1 MGRVKFNG
9 YPRRDGRVGVRNHLL
24 VLPTVVCANRVA
36 LRIAEMVPGVGI
48 ITHPYGCTY
57 DVEESKRIDRVFVGF
72 GQNPNVGAV
81 ILVSL
86 GCETTD
92 SHRIASRIAETGK
105 PVELIEIQKEG
116 GSWRASDKGVR
127 MAEKLMGFLRGE
139 KREECDLSELI
150 VATECGGSDAFSG
163 LSANPAVGV
172 ASDLIVEAGGTL
184 ILSETSEIVGAEGIL
199 ASRAVDKRV
208 RQDLLRIVRD
218 AERGLALTSPQPDGV
233 YITPGNIEGGLTT
246 IEEKSL
252 GCIRKAGTSPVVEV
266 IKYAQRPQRRGLVI
280 MDTPGYD
287 VASITGMVAGGAQLV
302 MFTTGRGTPTG
313 CPIAPVIK
321 VSSNTATCDKMGDD
335 IDLNAGT
342 IIDGKE
348 SIQEV
353 GKRIFDIV
361 IDVASGKRTK
371 SEKWRYQEFAIAPIS
386 VIEQMWYRQ
395 CE

>member
-1 MGRVKFNG
+1 MKFKG
-9 YPRRDGRVGVRNHLL
+9 YRRKDGRAGVRNHLL

-36 LRIAEMVPGVGI
+36 LRIAEMVPKAAI

-57 DVEESKRIDRVFVGF
+57 DLEESRRIDRVFVGF

-105 PVELIEIQKEG
+105 PVELIEIQKDG
-116 GSWRASDKGVR
+116 GSRRASDKGVR
-127 MAEKLMGFLRGE
+127 MAEKLRSFLGKDR
-139 KREECDLSELI
+139 REECDLSELI
-150 VATECGGSDAFSG
+150 VATECGGSDALSG

-172 ASDLIVEAGGTL
+172 ASDSIVEAGGTV

-199 ASRAVDKRV
+199 ARRAVNERAKE
-208 RQDLLRIVRD
+208 DLLRIVGN
-218 AERGLALTSPQPDGV
+218 AEKGLALTSPQADGV

-266 IKYAQRPQRRGLVI
+266 VEYAQRPQRRGLVV

-321 VSSNTATCDKMGDD
+321 VSSNTTTYNKMKDD

-342 IIDGKE
+342 IIDGRE

-353 GKRIFDIV
+353 GRRIFDMV
-361 IDVASGKRTK
+361 VDVASGRRTK
-371 SEKWRYQEFAIAPIS
+371 SERWRYQEFAIAPTS
-386 VIEQMWYRQ
+386 VIEQMWHRQ
-395 CE
+395 RK